1 MARINDLPNNVLRLI
16 LYYAA
21 ATPANRLSEWKSK
34 LPLVAVCRRWSKLA
48 QNLVFYRVYVELTTS
63 PWSSILPFAYSN
75 TRPFWTSNA
84 ELLISRGCILAASCL
99 TIELA
104 DRITPKCL
112 RSIALEILRLDRVD
126 WQRINALTITGPS
139 KVHEYSKYIAETE
152 EASDEDIAH
161 TMKYFAQNLRNV
173 VGLNLT
179 YHRLAYPESGS
190 RGDYICRRFS
200 SVYGGQL
207 QIHRVRYSIPLG
219 FVDFSRNIK
228 VLELTLD
235 STAARVLPSICGET
249 LKVLKLY
256 GVPTNFAWHHFRYD
270 IFDQPI
276 VFHQLTIL
284 YLFFRGELKALT
296 EGEVQDKVV
305 SGAHNCDQLSF
316 PALGE
321 LAISNC
327 TPNCDLLY
335 ADLPFPAL
343 EKVKFQGFINGTR
356 HYSRLKLA
364 WVGDFEVTIF
374 PADWSDKTDIYR
386 IANHLFAN
394 IRIGRTA
401 YLRILDHK
409 FILDPDLMRWV
420 NLTHLSIQAVD
431 YTAICKAIGRL
442 PNLTELV
449 IRYLEF
455 GDMDID
461 RFSADSLLFNSVD
474 PMLTWG
480 KKLAMLAICSF
491 YITPSFAVCI
501 GGIQDLILH
510 TDTLK
515 KLFVPE
521 SKRQLVAAFIDD
533 YKDRCPHLADIQ
545 LLDEWTTHFN
555 K

>member
-21 ATPANRLSEWKSK
+21 ATPANRISEWKAK

-48 QNLVFYRVYVELTTS
+48 QNLVFYQVYVELTTS

-161 TMKYFAQNLRNV
+161 TMQYFAQNVRNV
-173 VGLNLT
+173 VGLK
-179 YHRLAYPESGS
+179 LAYPESGS
-190 RGDYICRRFS
+190 RGNYLCARFS

-207 QIHRVRYSIPLG
+207 QVHRVYTSRSFG
-219 FVDFSRNIK
+219 FTNFASNIK
-228 VLELTLD
+228 VLEVCLD
-235 STAARVLPSICGET
+235 SSAARVLPSICGKT
-249 LKVLKLY
+249 LVVLKLL

-270 IFDQPI
+270 TFDQPI

-284 YLFFRGELKALT
+284 YLYFRGEIKALT

-316 PALGE
+316 PALRE

-327 TPNCDLLY
+327 TPDCDLLY

-343 EKVKFQGFINGTR
+343 EKVKLLGFINSIR
-356 HYSRLKLA
+356 HYSRLRLA
-364 WVGDFEVTIF
+364 WVRDFEVTIF
-374 PADWSDKTDIYR
+374 SADLSDKTDIYR
-386 IANHLFAN
+386 ITNHLFTN
-394 IRIGRTA
+394 TRIGRTA

-409 FILDPDLMRWV
+409 LILDPDLMRWV
-420 NLTHLSIQAVD
+420 NLTHLSIQTVN
-431 YTAICKAIGRL
+431 YTTVCKAIGRL
-442 PNLTELV
+442 PNLTALV
-449 IRYLEF
+449 ISYLEF
-455 GDMDID
+455 GDMTID
-461 RFSADSLLFNSVD
+461 RLSADSLLFNSVD

-480 KKLAMLAICSF
+480 KKLAMLAICNL
-491 YITPSFAVCI
+491 YITPLFAASI
-501 GGIQDLILH
+501 GVIQDLILH
-510 TDTLK
+510 AGTLK
-515 KLFVPE
+515 KLFVPV
-521 SKRQLVAAFIDD
+521 SKRQLVDAFIDD
-533 YKDRCPHLADIQ
+533 YKDRCPHLANIQ
-545 LLDEWTTHFN
+545 LLDEWTSNFN